1 MTYEPSKVLSS
12 DGGVFTVSDKSNL
25 DQWRNAKKVIDTVH
39 EPVYS
44 SLLGCVGDPIDGAFD
59 RALELLE
66 ELGAGSNVLQ
76 EVTKLFNE
84 SASESR
90 DNLAHFCEQ
99 LAEREIESAADIVS
113 DMSDFDG
120 NCSPSGSDTLE
131 DIYNE
136 GWSDALSCLGGW
148 SVNIDP
154 EGLS

>member
-1 MTYEPSKVLSS
+1 MTYEPSKVISS
-12 DGGVFTVSDKSNL
+12 DGGVFTVNDKSDL
-25 DQWRNAKKVIDTVH
+25 DQWRNTKKVIDTVH

-44 SLLGCVGDPIDGAFD
+44 SLLGCVGDPIGGAFD

-66 ELGAGSNVLQ
+66 ELGAGPNVLQ
-76 EVTKLFNE
+76 DVTKLFNE

-90 DNLAHFCEQ
+90 DNLARFCEQ
-99 LAEREIESAADIVS
+99 MAEQEIESAADVVG
-113 DMSDFDG
+113 DMVDFDG

-131 DIYNE
+131 DIYTE
-136 GWSDALSCLGGW
+136 GWNDALSQLSGW